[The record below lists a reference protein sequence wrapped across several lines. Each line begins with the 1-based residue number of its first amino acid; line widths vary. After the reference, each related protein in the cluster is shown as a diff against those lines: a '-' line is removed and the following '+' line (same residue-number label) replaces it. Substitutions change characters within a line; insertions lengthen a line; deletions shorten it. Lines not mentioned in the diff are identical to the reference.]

1 MKKEFNKIAGL
12 TLIEILIGIVVSSL
26 MMAAIYSTYSIVN
39 NTYNQVIEKAK
50 ISRSSRDLIELLIR
64 DTRMAGFKY
73 YLGINTLGYPKET
86 YLNFSAGDN
95 TIQGSHDPIVII
107 PAEQKGLGH
116 YMGDVI
122 ADYSGDLDGAFN
134 AEQAIKIPDYKS
146 KCCDKIHIVYDD
158 FNQNDSLQPYKR
170 YKVTYYAL
178 SRTDGG
184 ENRYAIYK
192 SKIEWQ
198 QARTSEEAMFP
209 SEGKWIAYPDCAE
222 CYHNQLVRDYVDDM
236 EFIPI
241 GKEGQKIAYPD
252 PTTSAGRESLYNLRA
267 VDIRIAFKS
276 KRDFFRSINPDRSLK
291 GFSKD
296 AVEFNDRKLRDN
308 VVVTV
313 YTRNIGSDLQ

>member
-86 YLNFSAGDN
+86 YLNFGAGDN

-116 YMGDVI
+116 YMSDVI

-134 AEQAIKIPDYKS
+134 EEQAIKIPDYKS

-313 YTRNIGSDLQ
+313 YTRNIGSDL